1 MTAIAVLSQNERT
14 LRYII
19 DLPISSKEYNV
30 WKPMFKLFASIREED
45 SSAAGR
51 MIELLTR
58 PQSDHIHVS
67 SYWLPML
74 DNGLLPTLVQ
84 IFDLSRNDDA
94 LESAF
99 LILLNLFN
107 ALPDRKSELDKMK
120 NSFSAILKHTRSTN
134 NQILTLLG
142 RTVSSL
148 STEKL
153 LVDSM
158 VDQGLVESLVT
169 LLDKQHSPQ
178 IIYPFFDCLANVVA
192 KSFEYQH
199 KFVFLKDFLL
209 LIVRSYLQEFD
220 LNLSLSVIRFIRQLV
235 RNNPVLQDILA
246 HYGACEH
253 LLGAL
258 SASSKE
264 LQQVSIE
271 AIQALSDKNQ
281 LVQQI
286 LLREHA
292 LEQLLTLLE
301 KTNMSTLQIAIVCTL
316 WTLCE
321 NNSIQKRDVATRI
334 GVRKLISFYTIKS
347 DEHLLVV
354 TDALNE
360 LAKSAASVNM
370 NIPEEINQSQGIPYL
385 IRLLKSDNELLVLS
399 VLKSLQLI
407 TCAPGFTSN
416 RKNQEII
423 VKNDGVKL
431 LVALMMHAKREAV
444 QVESAQALA
453 CIALGEQLLKYILYK
468 VVILLGNNQCSV
480 LIESTLDFSY
490 GHLVDLMHSRD
501 INVQIKAS
509 NALATF
515 IYNNSRVQLSLSNQ
529 YQFSFRY
536 FEKFLQSHNDS
547 VRSTAAF
554 QVVAFSGL
562 ITEQKQSVNTA
573 IGCGILMD
581 ILRASPV
588 DDAQSAAAECLA
600 RLAHMK
606 SVSDEHKHTGIPQ
619 AVVAVNAIDH
629 LCHLFSSSNDITIG
643 NAAVALGFLSYVPEG
658 RRKLLYRCRNEPDIM
673 AFLKVYN
680 CLPGAIPRLSIHLL
694 EDWDRYDTLKLPK
707 LRSQEANIRY
717 FKVLSNNIER
727 SRAAPQSDYEN
738 EQAPSNKS
746 DFYLP
751 PLRQKV

>member
-1 MTAIAVLSQNERT
+1 MAAVAVLSQNERT

-30 WKPMFKLFASIREED
+30 WKPIFKLFASIKEED

-58 PQSDHIHVS
+58 HQSDHIHVS

-74 DNGLLPTLVQ
+74 DNGLLSTLVR
-84 IFDLSRNDDA
+84 IFDLSGNDDA
-94 LESAF
+94 LTSAF

-107 ALPDRKSELDKMK
+107 ALPDRKSELNKIK

-142 RTVSSL
+142 RTLSSL

-153 LVDSM
+153 LIDFM
-158 VDQGLVESLVT
+158 VEQGLVESLVT
-169 LLDKQHSPQ
+169 LIDKQRSPQ

-209 LIVRSYLQEFD
+209 VIVHSYLQEFD

-235 RNNPVLQDILA
+235 RNNPILQDILA

-258 SASSKE
+258 STSSKE

-292 LEQLLTLLE
+292 LEQLLNLLE

-385 IRLLKSDNELLVLS
+385 IRLLKSNNELLVLS

-423 VKNDGVKL
+423 VKNDGIKL
-431 LVALMMHAKREAV
+431 LVALMMHAKMETV

-453 CIALGEQLLKYILYK
+453 CIALGEYLLEYIVYK

-515 IYNNSRVQLSLSNQ
+515 IYNNSRVQLSLSYQ
-529 YQFSFRY
+529 YQFPFHY
-536 FEKFLQSHNDS
+536 FQKFLQSHNDS

-562 ITEQKQSVNTA
+562 ITEQKPSVNTA

-581 ILRASPV
+581 ILRVSPV
-588 DDAQSAAAECLA
+588 DDAKSAAAECLA

-606 SVSDEHKHTGIPQ
+606 SGIPQ
-619 AVVAVNAIDH
+619 AVIAVNAIDH
-629 LCHLFSSSNDITIG
+629 LCNLFSSSNDITIG
-643 NAAVALGFLSYVPEG
+643 NAAVALGFLSHVPEG
-658 RRKLLYRCRNEPDIM
+658 RRKLLYRCRTEPDIM

-680 CLPGAIPRLSIHLL
+680 CLPGLTSRLSIHLL

-707 LRSQEANIRY
+707 LRSQETNIRY
-717 FKVLSNNIER
+717 FKVFSNNIER
-727 SRAAPQSDYEN
+727 SRAAPQSDYEH
-738 EQAPSNKS
+738 EQASSNKS